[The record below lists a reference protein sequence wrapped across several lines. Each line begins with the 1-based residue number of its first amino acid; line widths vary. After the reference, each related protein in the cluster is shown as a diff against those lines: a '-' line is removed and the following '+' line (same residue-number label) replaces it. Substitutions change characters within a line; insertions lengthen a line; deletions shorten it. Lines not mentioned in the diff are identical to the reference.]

1 MEINKISSVRNQNFT
16 SNVKNTQNPNVSES
30 IENGDKKLKD
40 ALGALAAIN
49 TPIKKTAEVPQSI
62 TEDLKNIGL
71 TQRQISK
78 LVKDYYNT
86 DEYEYLVNGDDDG
99 DKWHTVEIERNL
111 TPAEAI
117 VYQAYGMDSYYC
129 AIGANGLEDASIP
142 PLDLVK
148 TMLSQ
153 EVDLVAAN
161 MLLSG
166 KIHPETAEMLKKI
179 EQGGGIWTE
188 WIDNGDSFGSSATEE
203 IAIRESGIILI
214 DKNLDKM
221 TSWLDKDK
229 SAEMGLIRPLKP
241 REAEEFVIA
250 CNKND
255 VETINKYIKEHDE
268 AISYLD
274 KCDDEEYILLGGLGG
289 GFIPVPSNYGNK

>member
-99 DKWHTVEIERNL
+99 DT
-111 TPAEAI
+111 
-117 VYQAYGMDSYYC
+117 
-129 AIGANGLEDASIP
+129 
-142 PLDLVK
+142 
-148 TMLSQ
+148 
-153 EVDLVAAN
+153 
-161 MLLSG
+161 
-166 KIHPETAEMLKKI
+166 
-179 EQGGGIWTE
+179 
-188 WIDNGDSFGSSATEE
+188 
-203 IAIRESGIILI
+203 
-214 DKNLDKM
+214 
-221 TSWLDKDK
+221 
-229 SAEMGLIRPLKP
+229 
-241 REAEEFVIA
+241 
-250 CNKND
+250 
-255 VETINKYIKEHDE
+255 
-268 AISYLD
+268 
-274 KCDDEEYILLGGLGG
+274 
-289 GFIPVPSNYGNK
+289 